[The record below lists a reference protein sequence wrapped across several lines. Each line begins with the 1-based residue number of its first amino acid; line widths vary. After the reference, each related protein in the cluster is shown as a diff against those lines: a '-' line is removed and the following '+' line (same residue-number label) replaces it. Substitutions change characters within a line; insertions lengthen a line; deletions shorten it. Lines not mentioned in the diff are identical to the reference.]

1 MVSNDLLLIPGKIEI
16 NIINFNDCNKIRKI
30 EIPEADCGR
39 GVCILNSNTLITCY
53 NKTITQWKIEGNNL
67 ILISKKEEA
76 YNYPITVVLNL
87 ENDCIAIASWDE
99 TIKIW

>member
-16 NIINFNDCNKIRKI
+16 NIINVNDYKKIRKI
-30 EIPEADCGR
+30 DIPEANYIR
-39 GVCILNSNTLITCY
+39 GVCMLNSNTLITCY

-76 YNYPITVVLNL
+76 HNYPITVVLNL
-87 ENDCIAIASWDE
+87 ENGCIATGSWDE